1 MERFLVS
8 FLQKC
13 RKKVIYKIDKIEEK
27 AKPCS
32 TLIFVLKN
40 RDMK

>member
-1 MERFLVS
+1 MERFLVLFS
-8 FLQKC
+8 KMW
-13 RKKVIYKIDKIEEK
+13 KKVIYKIDKIEEK